1 PHRPHRGAAAAR
13 RHRPSDADAVDAVEL
28 CRRHRGRAAGRV
40 RHAARW
46 WLHLRSRRV
55 WDRAALA
62 PFDHRHARVHGD
74 RHGGGRGDAPRV
86 RRLAMPIVL
95 AALVSG
101 LIFGFGLAISG
112 MTQPTK
118 VLGFLDLLAIKSGTW
133 DPTLAFV
140 MIGAL
145 AVAAPGYL
153 LTRRRGQPLLAKTA
167 AWPSKRDIDRPLIA
181 GAVLFGIG
189 WGLVGLC
196 PGPAVANFATF
207 SSRVVAFVLAMAAGM
222 LALDFWRRS
231 RTRVYPAE

>member
-1 PHRPHRGAAAAR
+1 
-13 RHRPSDADAVDAVEL
+13 
-28 CRRHRGRAAGRV
+28 
-40 RHAARW
+40 
-46 WLHLRSRRV
+46 
-55 WDRAALA
+55 
-62 PFDHRHARVHGD
+62 
-74 RHGGGRGDAPRV
+74 
-86 RRLAMPIVL
+86 MPIVL

-118 VLGFLDLLAIKSGTW
+118 VLGFLDVLGIASGRW

-153 LTRRRGQPLLAKTA
+153 LARRRAQPLLAQAA
-167 AWPSKRDIDRPLIA
+167 AWPTKRDIDRPLIA

-196 PGPAVANFATF
+196 PGPAIANLATL
-207 SSRVVAFVLAMAAGM
+207 SSRIVAFVIAMAVGM
-222 LALDFWRRS
+222 LALDLWRRTVGRIS
-231 RTRVYPAE
+231 GEAA